1 MRVWLPIFSLLA
13 LFGAPSIS
21 FAGPI
26 DFNLVITSESTPG
39 VPSPGP
45 LDIAV
50 NQQGNLQLIP
60 GGSMSLG
67 AVHYGTLLSPQADT
81 SYATNTQFSVFVK
94 VTDTAS
100 GESDTLKVYGAAVDW
115 WDLRDWDGRWSNT
128 YHNLE
133 IGDHWTN
140 TPFTADTVL
149 GGRDY
154 VLTVTTDPAGSVAEF
169 VLSVNPGSDPVAA
182 TPEPAGFL
190 LGAIAL
196 LPIGARA
203 LRRRVSR
210 RSNGV
215 PQDDPRC
222 GL

>member
-1 MRVWLPIFSLLA
+1 MRMWRPIFTMFA
-13 LFGAPSIS
+13 LFSSPAVSV
-21 FAGPI
+21 AGPI

-50 NQQGNLQLIP
+50 NQQGNLQLMP

-67 AVHYGTLLSPQADT
+67 TVHYGSMMSPQAAA
-81 SYATNTQFSVFVK
+81 SYTTDTQFSVFVK

-115 WDLRDWDGRWSNT
+115 WDLREWDGRWSNS

-140 TPFTADTVL
+140 TPLIVDTVL

-154 VLTVTTDPAGSVAEF
+154 ILTVTTDRAGSVADF
-169 VLSVNPGSDPVAA
+169 VLSVDGAPGQVAT
-182 TPEPAGFL
+182 TPEPASFL

-196 LPIGARA
+196 LPIGAGA
-203 LRRRVSR
+203 LRRRLGRPLNEVAS
-210 RSNGV
+210 
-215 PQDDPRC
+215 
-222 GL
+222 